1 MKIWQYFRSLL
12 PQARD
17 YAALPR
23 TWRADLMAGLTVGI
37 VALPLALGF
46 GVSSG
51 AGAEAGIITAI
62 VAGFIAAVFGG
73 SNVQVSGPTGA
84 MVVVLAPIVV
94 THGVEAVALVSVMA
108 GLILLVT
115 GMARMGRAV
124 SLIPWPVIEGFTLG
138 IATIIFLQQIPS
150 VTAGAPV
157 EGMSTNVLLAAV
169 QSLGAIDPTYALW
182 ALVCVAI
189 VAASMIL
196 LPRLHEGIPAS
207 LVGIALATLLTLL
220 VPTPLAVIGELPRS
234 LPAPAIP
241 YFDLEMLSTLL
252 LPAITVAA
260 LAGIESLLAIRV
272 AASMSDTGP
281 YEPDRELVGQG
292 LASVGAG
299 LFGGMPATGAIARTA
314 VSLRAG
320 ARTRLAAGFHSVV
333 LLGIILFAAAPV
345 GLVPLAAL
353 GGVLMMT
360 AIRMVRRHTAA
371 AILRSTRA
379 DAAAFIITALVTV
392 SVDLIFA
399 VIIGIIVAGF
409 FAIRALSRA
418 TGVRREEIPGQY
430 IDGDEKIALMRIRG
444 PLFFASSDRILEEV
458 TNQED
463 VSVVILQMSQLELVD
478 ATGAH
483 TLSEIVTRL
492 ERRGITVLIKG
503 VLPIHTQLFSR
514 VGVTGALRHE
524 NHLFTELGP
533 ALIHARS
540 HIDRERKQLIPR
552 STS

>member
-1 MKIWQYFRSLL
+1 MPSSTSTAPTLS
-12 PQARD
+12 A
-17 YAALPR
+17 
-23 TWRADLMAGLTVGI
+23 RADHALAGLAPGYFALVMGTGI
-37 VALPLALGF
+37 VSIGLRM
-46 GVSSG
+46 
-51 AGAEAGIITAI
+51 AGAE
-62 VAGFIAAVFGG
+62 VAALLLLALAVLAAAVLTVLYLARWARHRERMRSDARNPETAFGY
-73 SNVQVSGPTGA
+73 
-84 MVVVLAPIVV
+84 
-94 THGVEAVALVSVMA
+94 
-108 GLILLVT
+108 
-115 GMARMGRAV
+115 
-124 SLIPWPVIEGFTLG
+124 FT
-138 IATIIFLQQIPS
+138 
-150 VTAGAPV
+150 
-157 EGMSTNVLLAAV
+157 
-169 QSLGAIDPTYALW
+169 
-182 ALVCVAI
+182 I
-189 VAASMIL
+189 VAACS
-196 LPRLHEGIPAS
+196 
-207 LVGIALATLLTLL
+207 V
-220 VPTPLAVIGELPRS
+220 LAV
-234 LPAPAIP
+234 
-241 YFDLEMLSTLL
+241 
-252 LPAITVAA
+252 
-260 LAGIESLLAIRV
+260 
-272 AASMSDTGP
+272 
-281 YEPDRELVGQG
+281 G
-292 LASVGAG
+292 LQAEG
-299 LFGGMPATGAIARTA
+299 LGTA
-314 VSLRAG
+314 
-320 ARTRLAAGFHSVV
+320 SVV

-552 STS
+552 SSQ